1 MEFEIATGFL
11 IPSLP
16 LFWIT
21 SAINAGLLII
31 FSLKYLRTIYN
42 SSW

>member
-1 MEFEIATGFL
+1 MEFETATVIL

-16 LFWIT
+16 PFWIP

-31 FSLKYLRTIYN
+31 FSLKYLRKIHN
-42 SSW
+42 SPW